1 LARLLTD
8 DLLNKPIKKNKI
20 MKINR
25 ASLSIILC
33 ASFTSMFF
41 NASAQ
46 KDSKKVADKQNE
58 QKFEDT
64 KLEKDADFVVN
75 AADGGLFE
83 VQASALAKT
92 NASSEK
98 VKMLAEHIVTDHSKA
113 NEELKKVAA
122 KKNITL
128 PGKLSNK
135 MQEKF
140 DELTKLKGEDFDKE
154 YTKTMIDAH
163 KDAIDMFEKE
173 AEKGKDGELKA
184 WAAGKVATLKS
195 HLQMAESAHDMV
207 K

>member
-1 LARLLTD
+1 
-8 DLLNKPIKKNKI
+8 
-20 MKINR
+20 MKICGT
-25 ASLSIILC
+25 SLSIILC
-33 ASFTSMFF
+33 ATCTSIFF

-64 KLEKDADFVVN
+64 KLKKDVDFVVD

-98 VKMLAEHIVTDHSKA
+98 VKMLADHIITDHSKA
-113 NEELKKVAA
+113 NEELRKVAV

-128 PGKLSNK
+128 PAKLSKK
-135 MQEKF
+135 MQDKF
-140 DELTKLKGEDFDKE
+140 DELTKLKGDDFDQK
-154 YTKTMIDAH
+154 YTQTMIDTH
-163 KDAIDMFEKE
+163 KDAIGIFEKE

-195 HLQMAESAHDMV
+195 HLQMAESTRDIL